1 MKKEQA
7 FEILNSMVSSPSLR
21 MHCLSVALVC
31 EHFALLTGDHDP
43 DQFFCGGLLHDADYE
58 YYPAEH
64 PKIIV
69 SRLME
74 MGEPYIAHSIS
85 CHGMEFGIPQESLLD
100 RLLIAADELTGFT
113 IACAKVRADGL
124 ATLNPESLLKKFKD
138 HKFAAGVSREEVQYG
153 LQQLG
158 TDISSFASFIIQVLQ
173 ANAEALGL
181 AGDPGHTVPV
191 VLPPYLVDPAPK
203 VVTYTRPPLDEQ
215 QQVRH
220 QKRAQLISHGLD
232 VYPGDTI
239 AINTYA
245 ADIQAG
251 KIDIG
256 QTGLILA
263 GRVMAIKVFGKS
275 MFLDLQDSTGMTQLW
290 ISQDLICPGDDKTL
304 YQEFCKK
311 MLDRGDIIEAQGEL
325 FLTKTGEKT
334 IKVTTIK
341 LLTKSLRPLPIVK
354 TSQAESGA
362 YQKHDDVTDPEFI
375 YRQRYADLI
384 IHPEK
389 KQVFVQRAKIIQCLR
404 NCFNETGALEAGTP
418 ILQPVYGGATA
429 RPFVTHH
436 NTLDT
441 NLYLRIA
448 NELYLKRL
456 IVGGYDAVYEFS
468 TDFRNE
474 GMSRWHNPEFLQVEA
489 YFAYKDHL
497 WLMDFI
503 EQTLE
508 TVVISL
514 FGQTK
519 IRSFGHE
526 INFKRPW
533 QRATLRD
540 IIQANCGID
549 IYAQDEN
556 SLRAAIQELDAPI
569 YCDAIVGKADLID
582 ELFSKVVEPFIIQ
595 PTFITAYP
603 VELSPLAKR
612 SSHEPSLT
620 DRFECFALGK
630 EIANA
635 FSELN
640 DPVDQ
645 RERFEA
651 QLTLA
656 KRGHTEAMMVDEDF
670 LRALE
675 YGMPPTAGLG
685 LGIDRLCMI
694 LLDQPSIQDVLFFPQ
709 MKPENFR

>member
-7 FEILNSMVSSPSLR
+7 FEILHDMVVNPALR
-21 MHCLSVALVC
+21 VHCLSVALVC
-31 EHFALLTGDHDP
+31 EHFALLTGNHDP
-43 DQFFCGGLLHDADYE
+43 EKFFCGALLHDADYE
-58 YYPAEH
+58 QHPAEH

-69 SRLME
+69 ARLIEME
-74 MGEPYIAHSIS
+74 ELYMAHAIS

-124 ATLNPESLLKKFKD
+124 VTLNPESVLKKFKD
-138 HKFAAGVSREEVQYG
+138 RKFAASVSREEVQYG

-158 TDISSFASFIIQVLQ
+158 VDINSFTSFIIQVLQ
-173 ANAEALGL
+173 ANAQALGL
-181 AGDPGHTVPV
+181 AGDPSHALPG
-191 VLPPYLVDPAPK
+191 VLPSYLVEATATEL
-203 VVTYTRPPLDEQ
+203 TYTRPVLDEQ

-220 QKRAQLISHGLD
+220 RKRAQLVEQGLN
-232 VYPGDTI
+232 VYPGDTV
-239 AINTYA
+239 AINAYA
-245 ADIQAG
+245 ADIRSG
-251 KIDIG
+251 KIEVE
-256 QTGLILA
+256 QSGLILA
-263 GRVMAIKVFGKS
+263 GRIMAIKVFGKS
-275 MFLDLQDSTGMTQLW
+275 MFLDLQDSTGITQLW
-290 ISQDLICPGDDKTL
+290 INQDLICQAEDKTL

-311 MLDRGDIIEAQGEL
+311 MLDRGDIIEVQGEL
-325 FLTKTGEKT
+325 FLTKTSEKT
-334 IKVTTIK
+334 IKVTRIK
-341 LLTKSLRPLPIVK
+341 LLTKSLRPLPVVK
-354 TSQAESGA
+354 TSQFEPGTF
-362 YQKHDDVTDPEFI
+362 QKHDDVTDPEFI

-441 NLYLRIA
+441 DLYLRIA

-508 TVVISL
+508 TVVTTL
-514 FGQTK
+514 FGQTT
-519 IRSFGHE
+519 ILSFGHE

-549 IYAQDEN
+549 IYALDEN
-556 SLRAAIQELDAPI
+556 SLRAAIHELDA
-569 YCDAIVGKADLID
+569 AIECEAIMGKADLID
-582 ELFSKVVEPFIIQ
+582 ELFSKVIEPFIIQ

-612 SSHEPSLT
+612 SSHDPGLT

-645 RERFEA
+645 RERFEG
-651 QLTLA
+651 QLALA
-656 KRGHTEAMMVDEDF
+656 KRGHTEAMMVDDDF

-709 MKPENFR
+709 MKPETFK